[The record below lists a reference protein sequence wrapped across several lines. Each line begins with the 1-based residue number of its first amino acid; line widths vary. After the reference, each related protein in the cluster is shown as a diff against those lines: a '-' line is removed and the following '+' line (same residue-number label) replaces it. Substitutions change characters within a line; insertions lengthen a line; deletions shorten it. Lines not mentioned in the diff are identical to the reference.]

1 MAYVYPEEYSDLAT
15 SQLKLDVTPEL
26 KELEKDVTIFTTF
39 LMNLGPSAKSGG
51 TSYKHEWE
59 EQDPEDLDD
68 TLNGSYTTTV
78 TQFTVHNGSYFTV
91 GDTIKDTD
99 TGDVFLVTAESSN
112 VLTVTD
118 IGAAS
123 AVGGGAAGDNV
134 KIIGSAF
141 GIGTEK
147 PTPVQKTVT
156 HAYNY
161 MQIFKESFQVAGSVD
176 AATMNINVGE
186 RNRLRKI
193 RLATHKKK
201 IERALW
207 FGELKSVAG
216 SSSTNYTYFMK
227 GAIAWAAQN
236 AGSPGTVLTESEF
249 DTWLSD
255 VFYYGG
261 TRRILFADAILN
273 RGLSHWKKGK
283 VEWTPKGENYGLPQ
297 MKRYLCSEGILD
309 IVYNRLMK
317 DDFAGYS
324 YAFDPDCIGVIP
336 MDPDSNG
343 TRFNRYWT
351 NVQEEG
357 SDKFEDQY
365 LTELTLEFSNP
376 YRHGYIYGYS
386 SVG

>member
-39 LMNLGPSAKSGG
+39 LMNLGPGAKAGG

-59 EQDPEDLDD
+59 EQNPEDLDD
-68 TLNGSYTTTV
+68 TLNGTYTTTD
-78 TQFTVHNGSYFTV
+78 TGFTVHNGAYFNV

-99 TGDVFLVTAESSN
+99 TGDVFVVTAVSSN
-112 VLTVTD
+112 DLTVAD
-118 IGAAS
+118 IGASS
-123 AVGGGAAGDNV
+123 AVGGGVAGDNL

-141 GIGTEK
+141 AVGSEK
-147 PTPVQKTVT
+147 PVPKQKAVT

-161 MQIFKESFQVAGSVD
+161 MQIFKDSFQVAGSVD
-176 AATMNINVGE
+176 AATMNINVTE
-186 RNRLRKI
+186 RNRLRRL

-201 IERALW
+201 LERAFF
-207 FGELKSVAG
+207 FGELNTDATYSN
-216 SSSTNYTYFMK
+216 TTYFMK
-227 GAIAWAAQN
+227 GVIAWAAQN

-261 TRRILFADAILN
+261 SRRILFADAILN

-297 MKRYLCSEGILD
+297 MKRYLCSEGVLD

-324 YAFDPDCIGVIP
+324 YAFDPDCIKIIP
-336 MDPDSNG
+336 MDPDAKG
-343 TRFNRYWT
+343 TRYNRYWT
-351 NVQEEG
+351 TCQEEG
-357 SDKFEDQY
+357 SDKF
-365 LTELTLEFSNP
+365 
-376 YRHGYIYGYS
+376 
-386 SVG
+386 